1 MSDRTLGGVAPTSM
15 SQDFAD
21 RLRPHEP
28 VVLPAGVRPSGPPV
42 PDRRVDQVVPAGVTI
57 VTPIPM
63 GPDDESA

>member
-1 MSDRTLGGVAPTSM
+1 MSDRTLGGVTATPM
-15 SQDFAD
+15 PQDFAE

-63 GPDDESA
+63 NPNE